1 VIPAGGLALNPALVA
16 ADHAEIYA
24 RDGMVQIGDFL
35 TKESA
40 EWLASTLEQATP
52 WRLALSHQGKGQM
65 LRPEDARTLGA
76 AELQRRVAAAGADAA
91 NGFAFI
97 YQAYPIISAL
107 LDGEDP
113 GHPTHVLAEFFNSPA
128 FLAFARAVTG
138 EASLTKIDA
147 QATCFQPGNFLTLHD
162 DTGDG
167 ERRAAY
173 TLGLTREWRADWGGQ
188 LLFHDEDG
196 DVLRGFKPR
205 FNAWTVFRTPQN
217 HSVSQVANYAAKP
230 RLTVTGWLRDDP
242 PHKSS

>member
-1 VIPAGGLALNPALVA
+1 MTLSGGLALNPALVA

-35 TKESA
+35 TAESA
-40 EWLASTLEQATP
+40 EWLAAALERATP
-52 WRLALSHQGKGQM
+52 WRLAVSQQGRGQLLKM
-65 LRPEDARTLGA
+65 EEARALGA
-76 AELQRRVAAAGADAA
+76 AEVQRRIGAAAAEAAAG
-91 NGFAFI
+91 FAFV

-107 LDGEDP
+107 LDGENP
-113 GHPTHVLAEFFNSPA
+113 GHPTHVLAEFFNSPD

-138 EASLTKIDA
+138 EAGVTKIDA

-162 DTGDG
+162 DTGEG

-173 TLGLTREWRADWGGQ
+173 TLGLTREWRGDWGGQ
-188 LLFHDEDG
+188 LLFHDADG
-196 DVLRGFKPR
+196 DVVRGFKPR
-205 FNAWTVFRTPQN
+205 FNAWTVFRTPQL

-242 PHKSS
+242 PHKPG